1 LQKAQLFF
9 MTKPTAP
16 ALKKQ
21 ILDLLENLPDG
32 VSLPRILT
40 TLANHDAVLRMLAQA
55 HSGAEPVEL
64 KQALARTAALL
75 RTLEQWAVP
84 TPAGEKA
91 PTQREQTPPSP
102 DEPTPTGAGASP
114 GDLSDPTVL
123 ARYSRV
129 KVHVDGASKG
139 NPGPASA
146 GIVITD
152 VDGTPST
159 RRPVTWAHD
168 QQRRRIRRFLRAL
181 EVLVRNGRPEAYVF
195 ADSQLMV
202 NQMNLTWAVKHE
214 GIKPLFSQ
222 AQKLKRLLPRFQIVH
237 VTRDKNTRAD
247 ALANLAIKQA
257 RDAGTL

>member
-1 LQKAQLFF
+1 VFF

-152 VDGTPST
+152 VDGTPLYEEACYLGHMT
-159 RRPVTWAHD
+159 NNAAEYGGL
-168 QQRRRIRRFLRAL
+168 LRAL

>member
-1 LQKAQLFF
+1 

-21 ILDLLENLPDG
+21 ILELLGNLPAG

-55 HSGAEPVEL
+55 HPGAEPVEL
-64 KQALARTAALL
+64 RQALARTAALV
-75 RTLEQWAVP
+75 RALEQWTAPATPEEKTPSVQPEKTSQPPDKPLTPETPDFP
-84 TPAGEKA
+84 T
-91 PTQREQTPPSP
+91 
-102 DEPTPTGAGASP
+102 
-114 GDLSDPTVL
+114 DLSDPRVI
-123 ARYSRV
+123 ARHSRV

-152 VDGTPST
+152 VDGTPLYEEACYLGHMT
-159 RRPVTWAHD
+159 NNAAEYGGL
-168 QQRRRIRRFLRAL
+168 LRAL
-181 EVLVRNGRPEAYVF
+181 EVLTENGRPETYVF
-195 ADSQLMV
+195 ADSLLMV
-202 NQMNLTWAVKHE
+202 NQMNLTWQVKHE
-214 GIKPLFSQ
+214 GMKPLFTQ

-257 RDAGTL
+257 RDAGKL

>member
-1 LQKAQLFF
+1 
-9 MTKPTAP
+9 MPKPTAP

-21 ILDLLENLPDG
+21 ILDLLAILPDT
-32 VSLPRILT
+32 VSLPRVLT

-55 HSGAEPVEL
+55 HPGADPTEL

-75 RTLEQWAVP
+75 RALEQWTGPASPAEKVSSADKTP
-84 TPAGEKA
+84 QPPVQSVSDEKTPA
-91 PTQREQTPPSP
+91 S
-102 DEPTPTGAGASP
+102 

-123 ARYSRV
+123 AQHSRV

-152 VDGTPST
+152 VDGTPLYEEACYLGHMT
-159 RRPVTWAHD
+159 NNAAEYGGL
-168 QQRRRIRRFLRAL
+168 LRAL
-181 EVLVRNGRPEAYVF
+181 EILTENGRPETYVF
-195 ADSQLMV
+195 ADSLLMV
-202 NQMNLTWAVKHE
+202 NQMNHTWAVKHE
-214 GIKPLFSQ
+214 GMKPLFTQ

-257 RDAGTL
+257 RDAGKL